1 MRRLLGALASGAVR
15 RLLAVAALVCA
26 AALVA
31 GATTS
36 GPSGTDTYLLR
47 AVFDNGSGLRT
58 DMDVRVS
65 GIEIGRVRSI
75 SLDQSEPSVPR
86 AVAVIEVDDPTAAR
100 FRQDGRCS
108 IRSATLLGDRF
119 VDCRLTEPGS
129 PAAPPLRVVEVDGE
143 RQHVMP
149 VARTSSPVDPDLLLD
164 VFRLPAR
171 QRLSIVINELGAGLA
186 GNGEA
191 LRAAVRRADPAFM
204 QLDRALGVLSE
215 QRQALGRL
223 ADSSDRVLA
232 PLARER
238 ERLAGFVVHGNE
250 LFQAVGLRREALRE
264 TFRRMPAFLRELRPA
279 LGELSGLAAE
289 AGPALADLDAA
300 GAQLSRAT
308 AALEPTGREG
318 TRGLQALGDAAPAQ
332 LRGLELARPV
342 FSQLARTT
350 PVARPA
356 WTDLERM
363 LSSLREAGGLER
375 LVEAPMAVGLTS
387 NGYDR
392 FGYYSRAN
400 AVITTCTSYVVRTT
414 ATCVGT
420 FEQPEPA
427 QSASLDYLLEP

>member
-1 MRRLLGALASGAVR
+1 MRRLLRVVAAGSVR
-15 RLLAVAALVCA
+15 RPLAIAALVGA

-36 GPSGTDTYLLR
+36 DRSGGESYLLR

-58 DMDVRVS
+58 GMDVRVS

-75 SLDQSEPSVPR
+75 SLDQSEPTMPR
-86 AVAVIEVDDPTAAR
+86 AIAEIEVEDPTAAS
-100 FRQDGRCS
+100 FRRDGRCS

-129 PAAPPLRVVEVDGE
+129 PAAPPLRTVEVDGE
-143 RQHVMP
+143 RQHLMP
-149 VARTSSPVDPDLLLD
+149 VERTSSPVDPDLFLD

-191 LRAAVRRADPAFM
+191 LRAAVRRADPAFL
-204 QLDRALGVLSE
+204 QLGRALGVLSR

-238 ERLAGFVVHGNE
+238 ERLAGLFVHGNE
-250 LFQAVGLRREALRE
+250 LFRAVGLRRDSLRE
-264 TFRRMPAFLRELRPA
+264 TFRRMPTFLRELRPT

-308 AALEPTGREG
+308 AALEPAGREG
-318 TRGLQALGDAAPAQ
+318 TRGLRALGEAAPAQ

-363 LSSLREAGGLER
+363 LASLREAGGFER

-387 NGYDR
+387 NGFDR

-420 FEQPEPA
+420 FEQAEPA
-427 QSASLDYLLEP
+427 QSASLDYLLGP